1 MFAVII
7 PYFQRTQGTLART
20 LHSIARQD
28 LRDPVTVYVVD
39 DESPVPPEPEVA
51 RVTWPTNFAVRIL
64 GKRNG
69 GPGSARNLGLDS
81 LADER
86 YVTFLDSD
94 DCWQP
99 HHLAA
104 AKFAFQLG
112 FDFYTADWVIDE
124 HGTRAHEHFYGPTM
138 KTRAVPGADWGRELD
153 DDLMNYTVSGPIGS
167 TCSMALTREL
177 VSGIRFDSGLRTAGE
192 DGLFAARLA
201 AKRPRAF
208 VSQRVD
214 VELGEGVNIFSSGG
228 WDSRAGLMRDIY
240 FLRSRLLM
248 RPLAASFPIARE
260 RLEDK
265 LRAGRRNVLRSVLSG
280 LKRGQFP
287 AGELLSLL
295 RRDPALLITSPVLLY
310 ELLSQRRTGS
320 STAGA

>member
-7 PYFQRTQGTLART
+7 PYFQRTRGTLART

-28 LRDPVTVYVVD
+28 FCEPVTVYVID

-51 RVTWPTNFAVRIL
+51 AVEWPTNFAVRIL

-86 YVTFLDSD
+86 YVAFLDSD
-94 DCWQP
+94 DCWQS
-99 HHLAA
+99 HHLSA
-104 AKFAFQLG
+104 AKFAFELG
-112 FDFYTADWVIDE
+112 FDFYTADWIIDE
-124 HGTRAHEHFYGPTM
+124 HGTRAHEHFYGPAM
-138 KTRAVPGADWGRELD
+138 KTRPVPGADWGRELD

-177 VSGIRFDSGLRTAGE
+177 VSGIRFDNGLRTAGE
-192 DGLFAARLA
+192 DGLFATRLA
-201 AKRPRAF
+201 AKRPRVF
-208 VSQRVD
+208 LSQRVD
-214 VELGEGVNIFSSGG
+214 VDLGEGVNIFSSDN
-228 WDSRAGLMRDIY
+228 WNSRAGLMRDIY

-248 RPLAASFPIARE
+248 RPLAASFPTARE

-265 LRAGRRNVLRSVLSG
+265 LQAARRNVLRSFLSG
-280 LKRGQFP
+280 LKHGQFP
-287 AGELLSLL
+287 AGELFSLL
-295 RRDPALLITSPVLLY
+295 RLDPALLTTSPVLIY
-310 ELLSQRRTGS
+310 EILSQRKTGS
-320 STAGA
+320 TNAA